1 MDADGGAGC
10 LSGLMALVRPS
21 SRRAQA
27 GGGGG
32 CRHRAAALRRMLVA
46 AAGPAG
52 CTAASVQVAP
62 FRNAGVDWRP
72 VWLVV
77 LPRRSGPPR
86 AARSGVPLRLRS
98 LSAASSVQEEPSS
111 FELLG
116 LSCDPSGGAAPAR
129 PLLRLPLGP
138 GCELQRC
145 EDDTA
150 AAVGAEAMDVR
161 LILPADTAAARAR
174 LEKGLPP
181 RALSCV
187 RRWEP
192 HAAPPPL
199 SADAVAGV
207 GAAAG
212 GAGSECVPSPRSSA
226 PGSAVA
232 TGGGA
237 AAPVAVHL
245 RSPSS
250 DAGTTHGTAFVALLA
265 QVCRACG
272 IQATPLMAPRASPSV
287 PSSRAVFYY
296 PSEARAG
303 ELVLPPQHLLQPP
316 LGSRSRGA
324 ALAEADSDLGSKGG
338 GPMVGSRDGSAMSVA
353 LPQGGV
359 GSASAVRGRHPAGA
373 REGRGEG
380 AAQEADDATR
390 GAVPGEH
397 ASERGRGPFGG
408 GLADRAV
415 VSVTPVAPRRNLD
428 LDPGTEDRVALDGST
443 GRQRPVAASVLVP
456 FGDVSRPE
464 VADAA
469 SARSAVGVV
478 GCGLAAAAPAAGTA
492 PGPAQEPPPAASG
505 EAVPSSSG
513 AGVGGGGGSAQCV
526 VCLSA
531 SPVVGFR
538 HGPTV
543 HCCACYPCA
552 QQLLKQ
558 QGQPP
563 QGQRTP
569 QEPPLPR
576 LPVVACPLCR
586 QPVEEV
592 LLVFTP

>member
-1 MDADGGAGC
+1 MT
-10 LSGLMALVRPS
+10 LVRPS

-27 GGGGG
+27 GGGG
-32 CRHRAAALRRMLVA
+32 CRHRAAALRRMLA
-46 AAGPAG
+46 AASGPAG

-62 FRNAGVDWRP
+62 FRNAGADWRP

-116 LSCDPSGGAAPAR
+116 LSCDPSCGAAPAR
-129 PLLRLPLGP
+129 PLLRLPLGS

-145 EDDTA
+145 DDAA

-187 RRWEP
+187 RRCEP

-232 TGGGA
+232 AGGGA
-237 AAPVAVHL
+237 ATPVAVHL

-272 IQATPLMAPRASPSV
+272 IQAPPLMAPRASPSV

-324 ALAEADSDLGSKGG
+324 ALAGAESDSGSKGG
-338 GPMVGSRDGSAMSVA
+338 GPMVGSRGGSATSVA

-359 GSASAVRGRHPAGA
+359 GSVSAVRDRHPGGA

-380 AAQEADDATR
+380 AAQVADGATH

-408 GLADRAV
+408 GLANRAV
-415 VSVTPVAPRRNLD
+415 GSVTPVAPRRNLD
-428 LDPGTEDRVALDGST
+428 LDPGTEDRIALDGST
-443 GRQRPVAASVLVP
+443 GRQRPVAASGLVLLS
-456 FGDVSRPE
+456 DVGGPE
-464 VADAA
+464 VANAA
-469 SARSAVGVV
+469 SARSAEGVV
-478 GCGLAAAAPAAGTA
+478 GRGPAAAAPAAGTA
-492 PGPAQEPPPAASG
+492 PGPAQEAPPAASG
-505 EAVPSSSG
+505 EPVPSSGG
-513 AGVGGGGGSAQCV
+513 ADVGDGSAQCV

-552 QQLLKQ
+552 QQLLEQ
-558 QGQPP
+558 SGQPP
-563 QGQRTP
+563 QGQPQSGQRTP